1 MDKNL
6 INIDDLFRQRL
17 SGGEEEEREG
27 AWMNMRNLL
36 DEQMPV
42 KPVGGIRWRRMLTY
56 TAGLLL
62 LASAALGGYEAIT
75 AHRATGTGV
84 AAIVATG
91 NGMSQNSNGTNNMV
105 PVNATG
111 NNTNKTIAANTT
123 TVHNVAGTV
132 TGNVHQAKPALS
144 ASSKTIANSAT
155 TATST
160 ANEGTATPSTRTRS
174 GKTLGHTNNT
184 NIAAT
189 TSNNNTNTIAAV
201 HHKTTHASSVA
212 SVNNNSIA
220 TPHKSAN
227 SSGIVTGNTV
237 ARKTASVAG
246 SKLTG
251 KTLKNVTRNTAT
263 TSGNTSTA
271 PIVAK
276 KAKNRHSSSIASIA
290 SVAKADH
297 KNVKDGSKESKAS
310 ILPASGISTV
320 ASANKLQSIDN
331 DGIVAKQSVDK
342 VEVVQHNVTKPGD
355 RNGHYVNDTVDKGT
369 VSMNKYIPTADQQSP
384 ADMHTAS
391 AGAPASS
398 TAAQKTAGT
407 ASIGNTTAQNTT
419 GTTLQNTTGNNV
431 LLASAAKTSAVS
443 ANSSDMAVT
452 HNRRRSSTLSNFA
465 EMILDFRTNL
475 GNAKFAPGITGGIN
489 STFFAP
495 NAING
500 FHLGVSGT
508 FIISDTWS
516 LMGELKYFNRFSG
529 NSVINDNYVNYTALS
544 NGGYA
549 KDSVQQYF
557 KYNSLQSIELPISIQ
572 YTIGKVGMY
581 VGGNLVYNF
590 SIYNDFETNPNPTEI
605 TSQPGRS
612 ITPKYRSGDFSS
624 RFGVGYLAGA
634 SYNITPML
642 RADARLVQTVWDN
655 SSTMGGQML
664 SNNLYKNPSVQLS
677 IGYTFKHQESRMP

>member
-36 DEQMPV
+36 DEEMPV
-42 KPVGGIRWRRMLTY
+42 KPAGGIRWRRMLTY

-62 LASAALGGYEAIT
+62 LALAALGGYEAIT
-75 AHRATGTGV
+75 AHRATGTGEAAV
-84 AAIVATG
+84 AATSK
-91 NGMSQNSNGTNNMV
+91 GMSQNSNGTNNNIV

-111 NNTNKTIAANTT
+111 NNTSKAIAANTT
-123 TVHNVAGTV
+123 TTHNV
-132 TGNVHQAKPALS
+132 TGNIHQAKPALS
-144 ASSKTIANSAT
+144 ASAKSITDPAATI
-155 TATST
+155 TST
-160 ANEGTATPSTRTRS
+160 TNQDAVIVPAKTKS
-174 GKTLGHTNNT
+174 GKTFGHTNT
-184 NIAAT
+184 HVAV
-189 TSNNNTNTIAAV
+189 TSNKNDNVTTIN
-201 HHKTTHASSVA
+201 HKIAHASSIA
-212 SVNNNSIA
+212 SIKRNSIA
-220 TPHKSAN
+220 TTQK
-227 SSGIVTGNTV
+227 TGNTSTNATGNAV
-237 ARKTASVAG
+237 ARKTASAAG
-246 SKLTG
+246 NKLTG
-251 KTLKNVTRNTAT
+251 KTLKSVTQKKAI
-263 TSGNTSTA
+263 TSGNTST
-271 PIVAK
+271 IVAK
-276 KAKNRHSSSIASIA
+276 QTKNSHSSSVA
-290 SVAKADH
+290 SVAKAEH
-297 KNVKDGSKESKAS
+297 KKAKTGSKVSKTS
-310 ILPASGISTV
+310 ILPAAGISTV
-320 ASANKLQSIDN
+320 ASGNKLQSINN

-355 RNGHYVNDTVDKGT
+355 RKGHYVNDTVDKGV
-369 VSMNKYIPTADQQSP
+369 VSVNKYVPSADQQTP
-384 ADMHTAS
+384 ADRHTGSATTTAPVVSAS
-391 AGAPASS
+391 AS
-398 TAAQKTAGT
+398 AA
-407 ASIGNTTAQNTT
+407 GNTTAQKNGISATTANKTTAQNSAGNT
-419 GTTLQNTTGNNV
+419 V
-431 LLASAAKTSAVS
+431 LLASAAKGSTATVN
-443 ANSSDMAVT
+443 NSDIVAT
-452 HNRRRSSTLSNFA
+452 HTRRKSSTLSNFA

-489 STFFAP
+489 SAFFAP

-529 NSVINDNYVNYTALS
+529 NSVINDNYVKYTALS

-557 KYNSLQSIELPISIQ
+557 KYNSLQSIELPVSIQ

-605 TSQPGRS
+605 TSQPGKS

-624 RFGVGYLAGA
+624 RFGVGYLFGA
-634 SYNITPML
+634 SYSITPML

-664 SNNLYKNPSVQLS
+664 SNNLYKNPSFQLS